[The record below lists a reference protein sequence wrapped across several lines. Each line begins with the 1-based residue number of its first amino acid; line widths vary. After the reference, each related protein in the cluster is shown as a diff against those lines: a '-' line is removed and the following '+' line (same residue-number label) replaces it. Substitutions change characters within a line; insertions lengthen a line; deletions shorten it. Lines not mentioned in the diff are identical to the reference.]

1 MRGDQTQKVG
11 GHTLDIGHVVL
22 ILQQHPVSP
31 GNLLALVGS
40 LVEELLADD
49 HAPDLLLSC
58 IILHQPEEGNV
69 VLEVPALVP
78 GGGARQ
84 IVGLQPQDVL
94 LHPALSVDELRL
106 GRVAYTHT
114 HTHTPQTIIRY
125 SKPNLGAPP
134 PNQK

>member
-1 MRGDQTQKVG
+1 MKKMRGDQKTKVG

-31 GNLLALVGS
+31 GDLLALIGS

-49 HAPDLLLSC
+49 HAPDLLLSG
-58 IILHQPEEGNV
+58 ILLGQPEEGDV
-69 VLEVPALVP
+69 VLELPALVP

-84 IVGLQPQDVL
+84 IVGLQPEDVL

-114 HTHTPQTIIRY
+114 HTHTPHTIRY

-134 PNQK
+134 P